1 VFTSGVNT
9 TVSAPGVSMP
19 VGATAALRSAPVAL
33 LPHAASCDATST
45 GGIRS
50 NASTVAKVLDSP
62 AMANIKVDCEVR
74 EIQHDWRRREARYSP
89 HSTQSAGFY
98 WKCERCDK
106 ETDTDAKPAT

>member
-1 VFTSGVNT
+1 
-9 TVSAPGVSMP
+9 
-19 VGATAALRSAPVAL
+19 
-33 LPHAASCDATST
+33 
-45 GGIRS
+45 
-50 NASTVAKVLDSP
+50 
-62 AMANIKVDCEVR
+62 MANIKVDCEVR